1 MHSIQALEADKAPE
15 LLHYILSAGLLSPQ
29 QQAPSSGGGSESEL
43 QQVAEARRR
52 LVEALEA
59 TVPRDKVRWDR
70 VLGCVKSLLPGS
82 RNLGPYSK

>member
-1 MHSIQALEADKAPE
+1 MTTSNVPSFQALEADKAPE

-29 QQAPSSGGGSESEL
+29 QQASSSGESEL

-59 TVPRDKVRWDR
+59 TVPRDKVR
-70 VLGCVKSLLPGS
+70 
-82 RNLGPYSK
+82 